1 MLPPAKAPPGP
12 LNVGGG
18 GGVEPAATAPVS
30 WGTRQAYQ
38 YLWRA
43 AAMPKR
49 GKKEKKEK
57 KGKKDKGKKG
67 ALPSLFPRAPQS
79 LLDFPSIERGW

>member
-1 MLPPAKAPPGP
+1 
-12 LNVGGG
+12 
-18 GGVEPAATAPVS
+18 
-30 WGTRQAYQ
+30 
-38 YLWRA
+38 
-43 AAMPKR
+43 MPKR

-67 ALPSLFPRAPQS
+67 ALPSLFPRAAPS